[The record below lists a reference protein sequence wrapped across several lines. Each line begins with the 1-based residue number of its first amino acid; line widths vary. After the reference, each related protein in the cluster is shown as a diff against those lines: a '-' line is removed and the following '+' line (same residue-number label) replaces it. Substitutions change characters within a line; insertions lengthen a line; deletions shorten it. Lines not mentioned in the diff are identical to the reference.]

1 MKRYGFVLAAAL
13 VLALGLG
20 AVARLPRRAAAPASE
35 GAVPL
40 PTVSLRVEF
49 EGGAAHPAAAS
60 VPPNH
65 RVRLSLINAGQRAIA
80 PTLAGYED
88 QVMPGTLAPGATWS
102 GEFVSDRPGEAF
114 AWLVDGEPQGRLSVS
129 GSHLVEGHR

>member
-1 MKRYGFVLAAAL
+1 MKRYALVLAAAL
-13 VLALGLG
+13 VLALALG
-20 AVARLPRRAAAPASE
+20 AMARLPRRAAAPASE
-35 GAVPL
+35 GAAPL

-60 VPPNH
+60 VPANH
-65 RVRLSLINAGQRAIA
+65 RVQLLLVNAGPHAITLA
-80 PTLAGYED
+80 LAGYED
-88 QVMPGTLAPGATWS
+88 QVQPGTLAPGATWS